1 MTNTPPPKGFAQH
14 FKSSLFTNPWEP
26 LYSKVMKN
34 HVSMGTWLRDV
45 HCNSRGIVHGGF
57 VSTIADNAMGLTC
70 VEGLKSQER
79 KVTSLVTISLNVD
92 FVGMAKL
99 GDWLQT
105 NSQIVKL
112 TRSLGFISCHLT
124 ANEEIIA
131 RATSTYKIN

>member
-1 MTNTPPPKGFAQH
+1 MTNTPPEGFAPH

-26 LYSKVMKN
+26 LYSKVTEN
-34 HVSMGTWLRDV
+34 HVAMGTWLRDV

-57 VSTIADNAMGLTC
+57 VSTMADNAMGLTC

-99 GDWLQT
+99 GNWLQT
-105 NSQIVKL
+105 ESQTVKL
-112 TRSLGFISCHLT
+112 TRSLGFIGCHLT
-124 ANEEIIA
+124 ANEDIIA
-131 RATSTYKIN
+131 RATATFKIN